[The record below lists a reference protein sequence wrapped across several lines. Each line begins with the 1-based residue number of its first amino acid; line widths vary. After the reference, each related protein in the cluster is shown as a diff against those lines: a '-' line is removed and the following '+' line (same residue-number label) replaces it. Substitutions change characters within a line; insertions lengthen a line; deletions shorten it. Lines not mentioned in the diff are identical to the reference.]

1 MDRLSLVCGT
11 ASTVIFVIGTLPM
24 LIKAAR
30 TRDLSS
36 YSLSNMVMANVG
48 NAFNTVYVV
57 SLPPGPV
64 WGLHGFNTAATALML
79 FWYLRYRPRRVKR
92 LLDPTPAVVPGSDVA
107 IDLSTYISSPSTTSD
122 GDRRLVTS
130 GSR

>member
-24 LIKAAR
+24 LIKAAK

-36 YSLSNMVMANVG
+36 YSLSNMAMANLG
-48 NAFNTVYVV
+48 NAFNTVYVL

-64 WGLHGFNTAATALML
+64 WGLHGFNTLATALML
-79 FWYLRYRPRRVKR
+79 FWYLRYRPRRVKQ
-92 LLDPTPAVVPGSDVA
+92 LADPAPALVHGSPEA

-122 GDRRLVTS
+122 DRQLVTI
-130 GSR
+130 GG